1 MITVKKGVALVGHHQ
16 RFRPKCS
23 VPRLFRIIELITH
36 YSLLITHYSLLI
48 THYSLPYFIPVLL
61 KIIHLSQPQVSVKA
75 KVHLPSSKS
84 ESNRALIIDALTGHQ
99 CTLHNLS
106 EARDTQ
112 TMMRLLQSDAQV
124 ADVIDAG
131 TTMRFLTAYFAVTNQ
146 DKILTGTPRM
156 CQRPIG
162 ILVDALRTLGADIV
176 YLENDGFP
184 PFHIRG
190 FQPLLE
196 EESRGG
202 MHLKLRSDISSQFI
216 SALLLISPL
225 LPTGLV
231 LELQG
236 EVGSKPYIE
245 MTLQQMAH
253 FGIEYD
259 CNWTTNVIRVAHQRY
274 QPRSFAVE
282 SDWSGAS
289 YWYGIA
295 ALAEEAEIE
304 LMGLK
309 EDSSQGDSVIS
320 EIMSHLG
327 VHTEFIGNSV
337 ILSKRPAVKS
347 YKWDF
352 TDCPDLAQ
360 TVAVVCAAK
369 GIKLTLTGIESLKIK
384 ETDRVYALQT
394 ELAKFGA
401 ELVEVAP
408 GRYELR
414 SQPEKMRKPDATT
427 IETYDDHRMAMAFA
441 PLAMLTNLDIS
452 HPDVVVKSYPG
463 FWRDLEQVLVCE
475 SN

>member
-1 MITVKKGVALVGHHQ
+1 M
-16 RFRPKCS
+16 
-23 VPRLFRIIELITH
+23 
-36 YSLLITHYSLLI
+36 
-48 THYSLPYFIPVLL
+48 
-61 KIIHLSQPQVSVKA
+61 KIIHLSQPQLAVKA
-75 KVHLPSSKS
+75 TVHLPASKS

-112 TMMRLLQSDAQV
+112 TMRRLLQSDAQV

-146 DKILTGTPRM
+146 NKILTGTPRM

-176 YLENDGFP
+176 YLEKEGYP
-184 PFHIRG
+184 PFHVRG
-190 FQPLLE
+190 FQPAPDE
-196 EESRGG
+196 EHKTGFR
-202 MHLKLRSDISSQFI
+202 LKLRSDISSQFI
-216 SALLLISPL
+216 SALLLVSPL

-295 ALAEEAEIE
+295 ALAQEAEIE
-304 LMGLK
+304 LVGLK

-327 VHTEFIGNSV
+327 VHTDFVGNSV
-337 ILSKRPAVKS
+337 VLTKRPSVKS

-369 GIKLTLTGIESLKIK
+369 GIQLTLTGIESLKIK

-401 ELVEVAP
+401 ELVEVSP
-408 GRYELR
+408 GQYELR
-414 SQPEKMRKPDATT
+414 SQPGQLKKAEVTT

-441 PLAMLTNLDIS
+441 PLALLTNLDIS
-452 HPDVVVKSYPG
+452 HPEVVVKSYPG
-463 FWRDLEQVLVCE
+463 FWRDLEQVFVCE
-475 SN
+475 LV

>member
-1 MITVKKGVALVGHHQ
+1 M
-16 RFRPKCS
+16 
-23 VPRLFRIIELITH
+23 
-36 YSLLITHYSLLI
+36 
-48 THYSLPYFIPVLL
+48 
-61 KIIHLSQPQVSVKA
+61 KIIHLSQPQVTVKA
-75 KVHLPSSKS
+75 KVHLPASKS
-84 ESNRALIIDALTGHQ
+84 ESNRALIIDAITGHQ

-112 TMMRLLQSDAQV
+112 TMMRLLQSDEQV

-176 YLENDGFP
+176 YLKNEGFP

-190 FQPLLE
+190 FNPVQDE
-196 EESRGG
+196 DSKKGFR
-202 MHLKLRSDISSQFI
+202 LKLRSDISSQFI
-216 SALLLISPL
+216 SALLLVAPL

-259 CNWTTNVIRVAHQRY
+259 CNWTTNVIRVGPQRY

-327 VHTEFIGNSV
+327 VHTEFVGNSV
-337 ILSKRPAVKS
+337 ILTKRPAVKS

-352 TDCPDLAQ
+352 TDSPDLAQ

-401 ELVEVAP
+401 ELVEVSP
-408 GRYELR
+408 GKYELK
-414 SQPEKMRKPDATT
+414 SKPDQMRNRPVTT

-441 PLAMLTNLDIS
+441 PLALLTTLDIAN
-452 HPDVVVKSYPG
+452 PEVVVKSYPS
-463 FWRDLEQVLVCE
+463 FWRDLEQVCLCQMTQE
-475 SN
+475 G